1 MAKAVLMHL
10 CGIDGIIRFSCVWK
24 EQFTVTRDEALRVL
38 GLKGDV
44 SPDDIKVAYKEM
56 AQILHPDKYA
66 ENAKL
71 RERATEQFKQVNQ
84 ARDVLLGKSA
94 RAGRNQTS
102 SRYSAQPAYSDFSYD
117 DENVSAAM
125 LKARLVGIAAA
136 RVQLVAQLDA
146 ERDSRKV
153 GLIMVAGGAIAALL
167 ARRIPAIMALA
178 TTALI
183 WGLIKTF
190 GSHASIRAL
199 TAHLNEL
206 EHQRIACEKALKKL

>member
-1 MAKAVLMHL
+1 MVLYVSYVF
-10 CGIDGIIRFSCVWK
+10 GRK
-24 EQFTVTRDEALRVL
+24 QQTVTRDEALRVL
-38 GLKGDV
+38 GLKGDA
-44 SPDDIKVAYKEM
+44 SPEDIKVAYREM

-84 ARDVLLGKSA
+84 ARDVLIGKATRGS
-94 RAGRNQTS
+94 RNQTS
-102 SRYSAQPAYSDFSYD
+102 SRYSTETSYSDFSYS

-153 GLIMVAGGAIAALL
+153 ALIMVGGGAIAALL

-178 TTALI
+178 STALV

-190 GSHASIRAL
+190 GSQASIRAL
-199 TAHLNEL
+199 TAHLNDL
-206 EHQRIACEKALKKL
+206 EQQRIACERALEKL

>member
-1 MAKAVLMHL
+1 M
-10 CGIDGIIRFSCVWK
+10 
-24 EQFTVTRDEALRVL
+24 TRDEALRVL

-44 SPDDIKVAYKEM
+44 SPEDIKVAYKEM
-56 AQILHPDKYA
+56 AQILHPDKYT

-71 RERATEQFKQVNQ
+71 QERATEQFKQVNQ
-84 ARDVLLGKSA
+84 ARDVLLGKSS
-94 RAGRNQTS
+94 RAGKSQAS
-102 SRYSAQPAYSDFSYD
+102 SRYSAEAVNSDFSYD

-125 LKARLVGIAAA
+125 LKARLAGIAAA

-153 GLIMVAGGAIAALL
+153 GLMMVGGGAIAALI

-178 TTALI
+178 STALI

-190 GSHASIRAL
+190 GSQASIRAL

-206 EHQRIACEKALKKL
+206 EQQRIACERALEKL

>member
-1 MAKAVLMHL
+1 
-10 CGIDGIIRFSCVWK
+10 
-24 EQFTVTRDEALRVL
+24 VTRDEALRVL

-44 SPDDIKVAYKEM
+44 SPEDIKVAYKEM
-56 AQILHPDKYA
+56 AQILHPDKYT

-71 RERATEQFKQVNQ
+71 QERATEQFKQVNQ
-84 ARDVLLGKSA
+84 ARDVLLGKSS
-94 RAGRNQTS
+94 RAGKSQAS
-102 SRYSAQPAYSDFSYD
+102 SRYSAEAVNSDFSYD

-125 LKARLVGIAAA
+125 LKARLAGIAAA

-153 GLIMVAGGAIAALL
+153 GLMMVGGGAIAALI

-178 TTALI
+178 STALI

-190 GSHASIRAL
+190 GSQASIRAL

-206 EHQRIACEKALKKL
+206 EQQRIACERALEKL

>member
-1 MAKAVLMHL
+1 M
-10 CGIDGIIRFSCVWK
+10 
-24 EQFTVTRDEALRVL
+24 TRDEALRVL

-44 SPDDIKVAYKEM
+44 SPEDIKVAYKEM
-56 AQILHPDKYA
+56 AQILHPDKYT
-66 ENAKL
+66 ENVKL
-71 RERATEQFKQVNQ
+71 QERATEQFKQVNQ
-84 ARDVLLGKSA
+84 ARDVLLGKSS
-94 RAGRNQTS
+94 RAGKSQAS
-102 SRYSAQPAYSDFSYD
+102 SRYSAEAVNSDFSYD

-125 LKARLVGIAAA
+125 LKARLAGIAAA

-153 GLIMVAGGAIAALL
+153 GLMMVGGGAIAALI

-178 TTALI
+178 STALI

-190 GSHASIRAL
+190 GSQASIRAL

-206 EHQRIACEKALKKL
+206 EQQRIACERALEKL

>member
-1 MAKAVLMHL
+1 M
-10 CGIDGIIRFSCVWK
+10 
-24 EQFTVTRDEALRVL
+24 TRDEALRVL

-84 ARDVLLGKSA
+84 ARDVLLGKST
-94 RAGRNQTS
+94 RASGNQTS
-102 SRYSAQPAYSDFSYD
+102 SRYSTETTYHDFSYD

-125 LKARLVGIAAA
+125 LKARLAGIAAA

-178 TTALI
+178 STALI

-190 GSHASIRAL
+190 SSQASIRAL
-199 TAHLNEL
+199 NAHLNEL
-206 EHQRIACEKALKKL
+206 EQQRLACEKALKEI